1 MGQTTRIVRPD
12 NHIAL
17 VVTPRRPSRT
27 AILTAV
33 GRAIHREEP
42 PPWILD
48 DALAAELAGDE
59 GSSLKQRLRTD
70 LSPAQL
76 LGFSRWVCVRARL
89 PEDILERAVPHGVA
103 QYVIL
108 GAGLDSFA
116 YRRADLLAKVH
127 VFEVD
132 QPASQAWKRQRLD
145 ELGVIA
151 PPNLTFAAID
161 FERQALREGLVASGF
176 DFGAPAIFSW
186 IGVTM
191 YLTLDAIRTT
201 LGTIATCA
209 PGTQVVLTYNLP
221 SEALQG
227 MAAELEGA
235 IRGIATESGEPFISL
250 FRPDQI
256 ERLLIESGFTGVT
269 HFGPEE
275 AVRTYFP
282 GRDDVR
288 IAGPQRLAIASVP
301 G

>member
-1 MGQTTRIVRPD
+1 M
-12 NHIAL
+12 
-17 VVTPRRPSRT
+17 
-27 AILTAV
+27 
-33 GRAIHREEP
+33 HREES

-48 DALAAELAGDE
+48 DALAAELAGED
-59 GSSLKQRLRTD
+59 GALLRQRLRTD

-89 PEDILERAVPHGVA
+89 PEDVLERATSNGVG

-132 QPASQAWKRQRLD
+132 QAASQAWKRQRLD

-151 PPNLTFAAID
+151 PPNLTFVAID
-161 FERQALREGLVASGF
+161 FEQQSLREGLVAAGF
-176 DFGAPAIFSW
+176 DFAAPAVFSW

-191 YLTLDAIRTT
+191 YLTSEAIRTT
-201 LGTIATCA
+201 LGTIATGA
-209 PGTQVVLTYNLP
+209 SGTQVVLTYNLP
-221 SEALQG
+221 AEALQG
-227 MAAELEGA
+227 TAAEFEGA
-235 IRGIATESGEPFISL
+235 IRGIAIESGEPFISL
-250 FRPDQI
+250 FLPDQI
-256 ERLLIESGFTGVT
+256 EQLLIECGFKGVA

-275 AVRTYFP
+275 AARTYFP
-282 GRDDVR
+282 GREDVR
-288 IAGPQRLAIASVP
+288 FSGPQRLAIASVQ